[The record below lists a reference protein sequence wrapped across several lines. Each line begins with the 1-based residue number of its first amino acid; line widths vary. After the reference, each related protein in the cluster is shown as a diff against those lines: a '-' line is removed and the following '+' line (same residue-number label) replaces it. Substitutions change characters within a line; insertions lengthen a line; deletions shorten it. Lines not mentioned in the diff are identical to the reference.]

1 MKKITLILLSLF
13 LFAGQAKA
21 KTLIVTVPD
30 EKATVLIDAFA
41 EHFNYQVTII
51 DENGKSI
58 PNPQSKKEFA
68 LEKLKKFIQD
78 VYVAVKAKQTD
89 NVRVDAIKDAKE
101 YTTDIIEVE

>member
-1 MKKITLILLSLF
+1 MKKFSFVLIFILT
-13 LFAGQAKA
+13 FAGLAKA

-30 EKATVLIDAFA
+30 EKATVLINAFA
-41 EHFNYQVTII
+41 EHFKYPMTIM

-68 LEKLKKFIQD
+68 VEKVKKFIQD

-89 NVRVDAIKDAKE
+89 NVRIDAIKNAKE